1 VLPSDVPNSV
11 FPPYFLGHRAG
22 TWNLVHTSD
31 INVYFNSIYGFEPT
45 KELALF
51 DLFHVDLV
59 HGWVVD
65 PEVNDLRR

>member
-1 VLPSDVPNSV
+1 MANNTALHLL
-11 FPPYFLGHRAG
+11 LGYLSCELA
-22 TWNLVHTSD
+22 TD

-45 KELALF
+45 AELALF

-65 PEVNDLRR
+65 PEASYRHGPGRS